1 MKFILKI
8 DMNNAAFEDGNELG
22 RILKQVAN
30 DYSQMSDIIQD
41 LNFQAMKTK
50 LRDINGNTVGTAT
63 VLTEGE

>member
-8 DMNNAAFEDGNELG
+8 DTNNAAFEDVNELG

-41 LNFQAMKTK
+41 FNFQAMKTK
-50 LRDINGNTVGTAT
+50 LRDINGNIVGTAT
-63 VLTEGE
+63 VLREGE